1 MEIYPLPGQE
11 SVKEVREMWH
21 LLGQTMAES
30 KERLWVP
37 MSLVPAPY
45 SPLIPS
51 LMLDLYRQN
60 VMRNELGN
68 AYQGAKLHLNVPGL

>member
-1 MEIYPLPGQE
+1 
-11 SVKEVREMWH
+11 
-21 LLGQTMAES
+21 MAFAWSDYGRS

-37 MSLVPAPY
+37 MSFVPAPY

-51 LMLDLYRQN
+51 LMLELYRQN

-68 AYQGAKLHLNVPGL
+68 AYQSAKLHLNVPGL

>member
-1 MEIYPLPGQE
+1 
-11 SVKEVREMWH
+11 
-21 LLGQTMAES
+21 MAFAWSDYGRS

-51 LMLDLYRQN
+51 LMLELYRQN

-68 AYQGAKLHLNVPGL
+68 AYQSAKLHLNVPGL